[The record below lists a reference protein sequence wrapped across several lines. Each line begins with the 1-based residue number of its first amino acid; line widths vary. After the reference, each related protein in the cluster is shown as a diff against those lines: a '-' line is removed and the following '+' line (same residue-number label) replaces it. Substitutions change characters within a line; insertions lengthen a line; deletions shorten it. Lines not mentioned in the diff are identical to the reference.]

1 MENDLW
7 LILIAPILVGL
18 IFSFAWIIE
27 HFYSDCN
34 HKWSSWVVIDPKN
47 EVVYIQQRFCKK
59 CNMRQ
64 INQIRKEKDGS
75 AL

>member
-1 MENDLW
+1 MNDLW
-7 LILIAPILVGL
+7 LILIGPTL
-18 IFSFAWIIE
+18 IAGIYGFAWLVDR
-27 HFYSDCN
+27 YWGDCQ
-34 HKWSSWVVIDPKN
+34 HKWGPWVVIDPKN
-47 EVVYIQQRFCKK
+47 EAVYIQQRFCRK